1 MDRKVF
7 TSKTIKDIFYE
18 VVSEGWLDKD
28 TYLITFQTMTDADG
42 DDFHMEVEYHK
53 DTDEIVYT
61 RCYEYEVM
69 DGTDYVSNCFKRDI
83 EEYLLKKVG
92 VIDEEETIITS
103 TIEFKLKVAVPLD
116 MTISEYNELLKNI
129 TINASELKGVKL
141 LGVEKK

>member
-7 TSKTIKDIFYE
+7 TSKTIKDVFYE

-61 RCYEYEVM
+61 RCYEDEVM

-129 TINASELKGVKL
+129 TIDASELKGVKL

>member
-18 VVSEGWLDKD
+18 VVGEGWMDKD
-28 TYLITFQTMTDADG
+28 TYLIVFQPMTDADG

-53 DTDEIVYT
+53 DTDEIVYA
-61 RCYEYEVM
+61 RCYEDEVM
-69 DGTDYVSNCFKRDI
+69 VGTDYVSNCFKLQI